1 MNRFLAR
8 TSLVALALLPV
19 AFASCMRGGI
29 SSDPPVH
36 LVLDMDFQPKLRA
49 QGATEF
55 EGWKDGR
62 ASRLPVIDP
71 VAMDAS
77 GKPAVRPI
85 VVAQGSL
92 ENPAL
97 ASKDAAGNWVKAN
110 PLPLDHKFTVL
121 GKQVSVID
129 RGRERFGIYC
139 AVCHGLSGQ
148 GGNGP
153 TGHGLVG
160 RRWPAAI
167 PNFHFQPGEGKDNRV
182 ANLSDGEYFDVI
194 TNGKGTMP
202 AYGARMPVEDRW
214 AIVHYVRAL
223 QSLSK

>member
-1 MNRFLAR
+1 MNRFLAKA
-8 TSLVALALLPV
+8 SLAAMALLT
-19 AFASCMRGGI
+19 AALGGCMRGGI
-29 SSDPPVH
+29 STEPPVH

-55 EGWKDGR
+55 DGWKDGR

-71 VAMDAS
+71 VAMEAS

-92 ENPAL
+92 ENAAL
-97 ASKDAAGNWVKAN
+97 SSKDAAGNWVKTN

-129 RGRERFGIYC
+129 RGKERFGIYC
-139 AVCHGLSGQ
+139 AICHGLSGQ

-160 RRWPAAI
+160 RRWPAAV

-202 AYGARMPVEDRW
+202 AYGARMSVEDRW